1 MAIMMTVMVNGD
13 DTYDHCDGE
22 PAARAVASW
31 KQQKDEREWRSF
43 EMVSNL
49 QKR

>member
-1 MAIMMTVMVNGD
+1 MTIMMTVTVNGD
-13 DTYDHCDGE
+13 DNYDHGDGE
-22 PAARAVASW
+22 PAASAVASW